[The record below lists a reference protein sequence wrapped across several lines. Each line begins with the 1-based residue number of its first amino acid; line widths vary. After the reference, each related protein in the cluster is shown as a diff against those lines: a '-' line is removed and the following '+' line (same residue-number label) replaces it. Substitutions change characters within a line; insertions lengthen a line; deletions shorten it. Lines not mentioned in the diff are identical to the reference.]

1 MTTRSLTWINQ
12 KNNLIFKL
20 AEKIF
25 SVPVNNSL
33 NLNSTKEI
41 ILVCQHNSL
50 YELLG
55 GISLLRALKE
65 NCPDS
70 VISLLIGD
78 TGYPGKLKIKYAD
91 RIFSLNKLKLFNPF
105 FIFGLY
111 KFLRKRYDVAIVP
124 VILSISHFSNF
135 LARISNTKSKI
146 GIKYYNGKLN
156 QSYFFFSHLINIDW
170 RKHPDSHI
178 SERILDILRPFSI
191 TTSDFRTNIEI
202 EDSSIQKAEKFLSQF
217 ANNKKNKIVG
227 LSVSAINE
235 YCSWSIIKF
244 CSLLR
249 KLNEN
254 YLVDFYLINSGTQNS
269 TVNFIKKNI
278 NFSIK
283 LLTNRSI
290 EEIAAV
296 ISKSDLFISNDS
308 VIMQIAGSTA
318 TPQISIFGPTNP
330 FNWAPIGANKYFIRK
345 SELIDDIAVDDV
357 YHLCE
362 LILIRK
368 GNEE

>member
-1 MTTRSLTWINQ
+1 M
-12 KNNLIFKL
+12 
-20 AEKIF
+20 
-25 SVPVNNSL
+25 
-33 NLNSTKEI
+33 
-41 ILVCQHNSL
+41 
-50 YELLG
+50 
-55 GISLLRALKE
+55 
-65 NCPDS
+65 
-70 VISLLIGD
+70 
-78 TGYPGKLKIKYAD
+78 
-91 RIFSLNKLKLFNPF
+91 
-105 FIFGLY
+105 
-111 KFLRKRYDVAIVP
+111 
-124 VILSISHFSNF
+124 
-135 LARISNTKSKI
+135 
-146 GIKYYNGKLN
+146 
-156 QSYFFFSHLINIDW
+156 
-170 RKHPDSHI
+170 
-178 SERILDILRPFSI
+178 
-191 TTSDFRTNIEI
+191 
-202 EDSSIQKAEKFLSQF
+202 
-217 ANNKKNKIVG
+217 
-227 LSVSAINE
+227 
-235 YCSWSIIKF
+235 
-244 CSLLR
+244 R